1 MSVEIR
7 VPEMGESV
15 VEATVGAWRKQLGD
29 SVVAGDVLLELET
42 EKVNL
47 EITAENDGVV
57 ESIHAAEGAEVG
69 VGELLATLGPLPAG
83 ARVGAPE
90 PAPITS
96 NSEELAGHSVSP
108 AARRIAEEHEID
120 VEAVEGT
127 GRRGLVTKE
136 DVLRHV
142 EQHAPPSREPSLPVE
157 SPAPPTARA
166 STVFDGAQVQRR
178 NGNDVER
185 IPMSRR
191 RQTIARRLVEAQQTA
206 AMLTTFN
213 EIDMSAC
220 MELRSRHKDEFR
232 ERFGVGLG
240 YMSFFVKAVIGAL
253 KSFPNLNAEI
263 QGTEFV
269 IKHYYN
275 VGVAIGVEAGLVVP
289 VLRDADKMSFAA
301 IEQSIVDLAEKAR
314 ENTLALDDLIG
325 GNFTITNGG
334 IFGSLL
340 STPILNTPEVGI
352 LGMHKIQDRPV
363 AIDGQVVIRPMMYV
377 ALSYDHRIVDG
388 REAVQFLVKVKEL
401 VEEPA
406 ALLLEA

>member
-15 VEATVGAWRKQLGD
+15 VEATVGAWRKQLGE
-29 SVVAGDVLLELET
+29 VVAAGDVLLELET
-42 EKVNL
+42 DKVNL

-57 ESIHAAEGAEVG
+57 ESIDAAEGAEVG

-83 ARVGAPE
+83 ARVAARE
-90 PAPITS
+90 PAPRTAVS
-96 NSEELAGHSVSP
+96 AESSSRSVSP

-120 VEAVEGT
+120 VEAVKGT

-136 DVLRHV
+136 DVLNQV
-142 EQHAPPSREPSLPVE
+142 ERPAPSSRQPSPAVEPPAPPSPR
-157 SPAPPTARA
+157 T
-166 STVFDGAQVQRR
+166 STVVEGAHAKRR
-178 NGNDVER
+178 NGSDVER
-185 IPMSRR
+185 VPMSRR

-220 MELRSRHKDEFR
+220 MELRTRHRDEFR
-232 ERFGVGLG
+232 DRFGVGLG

-253 KSFPNLNAEI
+253 KTFPNLNAEI
-263 QGTEFV
+263 QGAEFV

-289 VLRDADKMSFAA
+289 VLKDADEMSFAA
-301 IEQSIVDLAEKAR
+301 IERAIVELAEKAR
-314 ENTLALDDLIG
+314 ENTLALDDLAG

-334 IFGSLL
+334 VFGSLL